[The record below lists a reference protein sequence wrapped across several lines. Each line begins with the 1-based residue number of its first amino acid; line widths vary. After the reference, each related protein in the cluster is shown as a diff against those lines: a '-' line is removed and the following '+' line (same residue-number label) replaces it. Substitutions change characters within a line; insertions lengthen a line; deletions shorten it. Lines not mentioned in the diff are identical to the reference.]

1 MAVKI
6 RLKRG
11 GKKKQ
16 PIYRIV
22 AIEHTNPRDGKEI
35 EVIGQ
40 YNPRDEVTEKRVNIK
55 IERFNYWL
63 SVGAKPTKIVDK
75 LIKNISSVSTTAVEL
90 EEKKVAVKSKNKETK
105 KSSEKNK
112 E

>member
-40 YNPRDEVTEKRVNIK
+40 YNPRTEELAKKVNINE
-55 IERFNYWL
+55 ERFSYWL
-63 SVGAKPTKIVDK
+63 KVGAKPSKIVAK
-75 LIKNISSVSTTAVEL
+75 LFKEINGAIIEPEKSVEKKVTKSKSKTKKNDI
-90 EEKKVAVKSKNKETK
+90 EEKKE
-105 KSSEKNK
+105 
-112 E
+112 